1 MLIALNMKINLEFF
15 VTVVII
21 AFILYGAYL
30 IDTNHEIIGGILIAA
45 AILFILILLGRVVHY
60 ESQSYDDKNDVK

>member
-1 MLIALNMKINLEFF
+1 MKINIELF

-30 IDTNHEIIGGILIAA
+30 IQTSHEIIGGCLISA

-60 ESQSYDDKNDVK
+60 ESHSYDDKNDIK